1 MTKNQ
6 TIGVIGAG
14 TMGVGIALS
23 ALYVG
28 NSVIL
33 QDKFPNVLD
42 KAEKYI
48 QKFLN
53 KKDLS
58 KYSKNISF
66 ATELGSLK
74 EANIVIEAAPES
86 LDIKRQLLSELEE
99 ICSPQTIFAT
109 NTSTLS
115 VTQISA
121 KLKFPESK
129 IDVPSFL
136 IYPII
141 VSGLSANSNTF

>member
-1 MTKNQ
+1 M
-6 TIGVIGAG
+6 GA
-14 TMGVGIALS
+14 GIALS